1 MEVEGELFEG
11 HKKGKLMEKRAMERN
26 RRTNTDGFLSYLESI
41 FKYMHVWLVMERKVG
56 RVAVGKARVGNRVN
70 MRKL

>member
-11 HKKGKLMEKRAMERN
+11 QKKGKLMEKRAMERN
-26 RRTNTDGFLSYLESI
+26 RTNTDGFLSYLESI
-41 FKYMHVWLVMERKVG
+41 FKYMHVRLVMERKVG
-56 RVAVGKARVGNRVN
+56 IVAVGKARVGNRVN

>member
-11 HKKGKLMEKRAMERN
+11 QKKGKLMEKRAMERN

-41 FKYMHVWLVMERKVG
+41 FKYMHV
-56 RVAVGKARVGNRVN
+56 
-70 MRKL
+70 